1 MVAAMHTI
9 YGDMYMQT
17 YTGKEKP
24 KLKDIENYVVPKWA
38 SKWKRLGVL
47 LNIAQHLMDN
57 IEQNHPDDCED
68 CCSKMFEE
76 WFNNNCVPTWEDI
89 INAVD
94 NLSVLGMLQVIN
106 YSYVVH

>member
-1 MVAAMHTI
+1 MHTI
-9 YGDMYMQT
+9 YVILGDVYVQT

-24 KLKDIENYVVPKWA
+24 KLKDIENHVVPKWA
-38 SKWKRLGVL
+38 SEWKKLGTQ
-47 LNIAQHLMDN
+47 LNIAQHFMKK
-57 IEQNHPDDCED
+57 IERDHPNDCEN

-76 WFNNNCVPTWEDI
+76 WLDTNCAPTWEDI